1 MTSHVITLGGKP
13 LPYTAVAGTLLLKAD
28 DGRPRANVYFTA
40 YFRDDVKDK
49 VQRPIAFVYNGG
61 PGSASV
67 WLHMGAFGPRRV
79 VLAEDGNALPGPPG
93 RLVDNEF
100 TLLDVTDLCFIDPVG
115 TGYSRAVP
123 GENPAQF
130 YGYVEDIA
138 AVGDFIRLFTT
149 RYERWASPKFLIG
162 ESYGTPRSAG
172 LAGYLQG
179 RSSSMY
185 LNGIVLISAILNFQT
200 ARFAPMND
208 SAYMLFL
215 PTYTADAWY
224 HKKLPGGPPGQGPSG
239 GRSTRRAPSPSGNTP
254 WPCSRGT
261 RSIRPPRTRS
271 SARSPATPASPRSS
285 SPTPTCASRS
295 TGSSR
300 SSSAA
305 SAARS
310 AGSTAGSRV
319 STSTRPERSYEFDPA
334 NAAISGPF
342 PAALNA
348 YVRGELKY
356 KNDTPYAVSGDV
368 RPWSY
373 ENVQNQ
379 YLNTAET
386 LRGAMAANQFLKV
399 FVANG
404 YYDGATPF
412 FATEYTF
419 FQTDLA
425 GDLKGRIK
433 MGYYEAGHM
442 MYIHRPSHAK
452 LKADLA
458 EFIRDASGIEIRAEP
473 SAGRRTRGL
482 ALFDELVEA
491 VAGGQVELK
500 VEGDVVE
507 VDRRRAGEPEEGLLD
522 LLGLPARPRPVLR
535 VRRRARRRPIPAAP
549 PAAGHPD

>member
-1 MTSHVITLGGKP
+1 MATPSLRRPIALSLAAVLAAVSLAGPAAAGQFQQVRDPALVQGPPQRAQAQAGPQAPKEYPKLPEENVSITSHVITLGGKP

-49 VQRPIAFVYNGG
+49 TARPIAFVYNGG

-79 VLAEDGNALPGPPG
+79 VLTDDGNALPGPPG
-93 RLVDNEF
+93 RLVDNEN
-100 TLLDVTDLCFIDPVG
+100 TLLDATDLCFIDPVG

-130 YGYVEDIA
+130 YGYVEDISS
-138 AVGDFIRLFTT
+138 VGDFIRLFTT

-172 LAGYLQG
+172 LSGYLQG
-179 RSSSMY
+179 RCGMY
-185 LNGIVLISAILNFQT
+185 LNGIVLISAILNFGT

-208 SAYMLFL
+208 AAYMLFL

-224 HKKLPGGPPGQGPSG
+224 HKKLPADLLAKPLPAAVDEARTFALGDY
-239 GRSTRRAPSPSGNTP
+239 ALALLKGNTLDP
-254 WPCSRGT
+254 
-261 RSIRPPRTRS
+261 
-271 SARSPATPASPRSS
+271 
-285 SPTPTCASRS
+285 
-295 TGSSR
+295 
-300 SSSAA
+300 
-305 SAARS
+305 AARADMARKVARFTGLDPEFVANANLRIS
-310 AGSTAGSRV
+310 LNRFVKELLRGERRTIGRLDGRFKGFDLDAAG
-319 STSTRPERSYEFDPA
+319 ESYEFDTA
-334 NAAISGPF
+334 NAVISGPF

-356 KNDTPYAVSGDV
+356 KDDTPYAVSGDV

-373 ENVQNQ
+373 DNVQNQ

-386 LRGAMAANQFLKV
+386 LRSAMAQNQFLKV

-419 FQTDLA
+419 FQTDLG
-425 GDLKGRIK
+425 GDLKGRVAF
-433 MGYYEAGHM
+433 GYYEAGHM
-442 MYIHRPSHAK
+442 MYIHKPSHDK

-458 EFIRDASGIEIRAEP
+458 AFIKD
-473 SAGRRTRGL
+473 
-482 ALFDELVEA
+482 
-491 VAGGQVELK
+491 
-500 VEGDVVE
+500 
-507 VDRRRAGEPEEGLLD
+507 
-522 LLGLPARPRPVLR
+522 
-535 VRRRARRRPIPAAP
+535 
-549 PAAGHPD
+549 AAGVK

>member
-1 MTSHVITLGGKP
+1 MKPSTLRKARLGCPPLAAALAVCLTLSAFAQPPQARTREQRDPALVQGAQAAQAPKEYPKLPEENVSVTNHVVTVGGKS

-49 VQRPIAFVYNGG
+49 VGRPIAFVYNGG

-67 WLHMGAFGPRRV
+67 WLHMGAFGPRKV
-79 VLAEDGNALPGPPG
+79 VLAEDGSPLAGPPG

-100 TLLDVTDLCFIDPVG
+100 TLLDATDLCFIDPVG
-115 TGYSRAVP
+115 TGYSRPVP

-130 YGYVEDIA
+130 YGYTEDVA
-138 AVGDFIRLFTT
+138 AVGDFIRLFVT

-179 RSSSMY
+179 RSASLY

-208 SAYMLFL
+208 AAYMLFL

-224 HKKLPGGPPGQGPSG
+224 HKKLPADLQAKELAAVLAEA
-239 GRSTRRAPSPSGNTP
+239 RAFALEEYALALLKGNTIEP
-254 WPCSRGT
+254 
-261 RSIRPPRTRS
+261 
-271 SARSPATPASPRSS
+271 
-285 SPTPTCASRS
+285 
-295 TGSSR
+295 
-300 SSSAA
+300 
-305 SAARS
+305 AARDAVVRKIARFTGLS
-310 AGSTAGSRV
+310 PEFVGNSNLRVPLNRFVKELLRSERRTIGRLDGRFKGFDLDAAGET
-319 STSTRPERSYEFDPA
+319 YEFDPA
-334 NAAISGPF
+334 NAVISGPF

-348 YVRGELKY
+348 YVRTELKY

-373 ENVQNQ
+373 GNVENQ

-386 LRGAMAANQFLKV
+386 LRGAMAANRFLKV

-425 GDLKGRIK
+425 GDLGGRVK
-433 MGYYEAGHM
+433 FGYYEAGHM
-442 MYIHRPSHAK
+442 MYIHKPSHAK

-458 EFIRDASGIEIRAEP
+458 EFIRDAAEI
-473 SAGRRTRGL
+473 
-482 ALFDELVEA
+482 
-491 VAGGQVELK
+491 K
-500 VEGDVVE
+500 
-507 VDRRRAGEPEEGLLD
+507 
-522 LLGLPARPRPVLR
+522 
-535 VRRRARRRPIPAAP
+535 
-549 PAAGHPD
+549 

>member
-1 MTSHVITLGGKP
+1 MKSSSRPRVSRGCLLTVSLILCLTTSALAQTPRSRMQERRDPALVQGGQPAQAPKEYPQLPEENVSVTNHVITLAGKP

-67 WLHMGAFGPRRV
+67 WLHMGAFGPRKV
-79 VLAEDGNALPGPPG
+79 LLAEDGNALAGPPG

-100 TLLDVTDLCFIDPVG
+100 TLLDATDLCFIDPVG
-115 TGYSRAVP
+115 TGYSRPVP
-123 GENPAQF
+123 GEDAAQF
-130 YGYVEDIA
+130 YGYVEDVA

-179 RSSSMY
+179 GSVGLY

-208 SAYMLFL
+208 AAYMLFL

-224 HKKLPGGPPGQGPSG
+224 HKKLSADLQAKDLAAVVQES
-239 GRSTRRAPSPSGNTP
+239 RAFALGEYALALLKGNTLDP
-254 WPCSRGT
+254 
-261 RSIRPPRTRS
+261 
-271 SARSPATPASPRSS
+271 
-285 SPTPTCASRS
+285 
-295 TGSSR
+295 
-300 SSSAA
+300 
-305 SAARS
+305 AAREAIVRRIARLTGLS
-310 AGSTAGSRV
+310 PEFVGNANLRISLGRFTKELLRAERRTIGRLDGRFKGFDLDAAG
-319 STSTRPERSYEFDPA
+319 EMNEFDPS
-334 NAAISGPF
+334 NAVISGPF
-342 PAALNA
+342 PAALNS
-348 YVRGELKY
+348 YVRTELKY
-356 KNDTPYAVSGDV
+356 KNDTPYAVSGNV
-368 RPWSY
+368 RPWSFD
-373 ENVQNQ
+373 NVQNQ

-386 LRGAMAANQFLKV
+386 LRGAMAANQHLKV

-425 GDLKGRIK
+425 GDLKGRVK

-458 EFIRDASGIEIRAEP
+458 EFIRDASG
-473 SAGRRTRGL
+473 
-482 ALFDELVEA
+482 V
-491 VAGGQVELK
+491 K
-500 VEGDVVE
+500 
-507 VDRRRAGEPEEGLLD
+507 
-522 LLGLPARPRPVLR
+522 
-535 VRRRARRRPIPAAP
+535 
-549 PAAGHPD
+549 

>member
-1 MTSHVITLGGKP
+1 MPRSTSPRTATRLCLALFLAATLTAAALAQPPQGTRDSALVQAAPPAPPASPVKDYPKLPDENVAVTSHVITVGGKP

-49 VQRPIAFVYNGG
+49 VQRPLAFVFNGG

-79 VLAEDGNALPGPPG
+79 VLADDGAPVAGPPG
-93 RLVDNEF
+93 RLVDNEL
-100 TLLDVTDLCFIDPVG
+100 TLLDAADLCFIDPVG

-179 RSSSMY
+179 RTNSMY

-208 SAYMLFL
+208 MAYMLFL
-215 PTYTADAWY
+215 PTYTADAWF
-224 HKKLPGGPPGQGPSG
+224 HKKLPADLLAKDLPAVLDEA
-239 GRSTRRAPSPSGNTP
+239 RAFALGDYALALLKGNTLAP
-254 WPCSRGT
+254 ADREAMARRIARYTGLAPEFVANANLRISLGRFT
-261 RSIRPPRTRS
+261 KELLRADRRTIGRLDG
-271 SARSPATPASPRSS
+271 RFK
-285 SPTPTCASRS
+285 
-295 TGSSR
+295 GFDLD
-300 SSSAA
+300 AA
-305 SAARS
+305 GEAN
-310 AGSTAGSRV
+310 
-319 STSTRPERSYEFDPA
+319 EFDPA

-356 KNDTPYAVSGDV
+356 KNDTPYAVSGAV

-373 ENVQNQ
+373 DNVPNQ

-386 LRGAMAANQFLKV
+386 LRGAMAANQHLKV

-419 FQTDLA
+419 FQTDLG
-425 GDLKGRIK
+425 GDLKGRVQ

-452 LKADLA
+452 LKTDIAA
-458 EFIRDASGIEIRAEP
+458 FIKDASG
-473 SAGRRTRGL
+473 
-482 ALFDELVEA
+482 V
-491 VAGGQVELK
+491 K
-500 VEGDVVE
+500 
-507 VDRRRAGEPEEGLLD
+507 
-522 LLGLPARPRPVLR
+522 
-535 VRRRARRRPIPAAP
+535 
-549 PAAGHPD
+549 

>member
-1 MTSHVITLGGKP
+1 MSLATRERLVPRLFAALFIAAVLTATLSAQPPQGRRDPALVQGASDAQVPGAKPAPKERPDLPDEDVSVTEHAITVGGKP

-40 YFRDDVKDK
+40 YFRDDVQDK
-49 VQRPIAFVYNGG
+49 VARPLAFVFNGG

-67 WLHMGAFGPRRV
+67 WLHMGAFGPRK
-79 VLAEDGNALPGPPG
+79 VLLDKDGDALPGPPG
-93 RLVDNEF
+93 RLVDNEN

-123 GENPAQF
+123 GEDPAQF
-130 YGYVEDIA
+130 YGYVEDVA

-149 RYERWASPKFLIG
+149 RYERWASPKFVIG
-162 ESYGTPRSAG
+162 ESYGTPRAAG

-179 RSSSMY
+179 RSASMY

-208 SAYMLFL
+208 AAYMLFL

-224 HKKLPGGPPGQGPSG
+224 HKKLPADLQAKGLASVVDEA
-239 GRSTRRAPSPSGNTP
+239 RAFALGEYALALLKGNTLEP
-254 WPCSRGT
+254 AAKED
-261 RSIRPPRTRS
+261 I
-271 SARSPATPASPRSS
+271 ARRVARFTGLSPEFVADANL
-285 SPTPTCASRS
+285 
-295 TGSSR
+295 
-300 SSSAA
+300 
-305 SAARS
+305 
-310 AGSTAGSRV
+310 RV
-319 STSTRPERSYEFDPA
+319 SLGRFTKELLRGERRTIGRLDGRFKGFDLDAAGETYEFDPS
-334 NAAISGPF
+334 NAVISGPF
-342 PAALNA
+342 PAALNH
-348 YVRGELKY
+348 YLRTELGY
-356 KNDTPYAVSGDV
+356 KNDMPYAISGNV

-373 ENVQNQ
+373 GNVENQ

-425 GDLKGRIK
+425 GDLAGRVE

-458 EFIRDASGIEIRAEP
+458 AFIRDASG
-473 SAGRRTRGL
+473 TR
-482 ALFDELVEA
+482 
-491 VAGGQVELK
+491 
-500 VEGDVVE
+500 
-507 VDRRRAGEPEEGLLD
+507 
-522 LLGLPARPRPVLR
+522 
-535 VRRRARRRPIPAAP
+535 
-549 PAAGHPD
+549 

>member
-1 MTSHVITLGGKP
+1 MAMRPFRRLIPLALLITSLVVLIVAPAGAAPAGQLQERRDPALVQGTPRGQAPGAPQAAGPKEHPQLPEEDVSVTSHAITVGGKP

-28 DGRPRANVYFTA
+28 DGRPRANIYFTA

-67 WLHMGAFGPRRV
+67 WLHMGAFGPRKV
-79 VLAEDGNALPGPPG
+79 VLAEDGNSLPGPPG

-115 TGYSRAVP
+115 TGYSRPVP

-215 PTYTADAWY
+215 PTYTADAWF
-224 HKKLPGGPPGQGPSG
+224 HKKLPADLLAKDLAAVVDEA
-239 GRSTRRAPSPSGNTP
+239 RAFALGEYALALLKGNTLEP
-254 WPCSRGT
+254 AAKDAVVRKIARYTGLDAEFIANANLRISLNRFVKELLRGE
-261 RSIRPPRTRS
+261 RRTIGRLDG
-271 SARSPATPASPRSS
+271 RFK
-285 SPTPTCASRS
+285 
-295 TGSSR
+295 GFDLD
-300 SSSAA
+300 AA
-305 SAARS
+305 
-310 AGSTAGSRV
+310 G
-319 STSTRPERSYEFDPA
+319 ESYEFDPA

-356 KNDTPYAVSGDV
+356 KNDTPYAISGDV

-412 FATEYTF
+412 FATEYTL

-425 GDLKGRIK
+425 GDLKDRIK
-433 MGYYEAGHM
+433 LGYYEAGHM

-452 LKADLA
+452 LKADIA
-458 EFIRDASGIEIRAEP
+458 EFIKDASG
-473 SAGRRTRGL
+473 T
-482 ALFDELVEA
+482 
-491 VAGGQVELK
+491 K
-500 VEGDVVE
+500 
-507 VDRRRAGEPEEGLLD
+507 
-522 LLGLPARPRPVLR
+522 
-535 VRRRARRRPIPAAP
+535 
-549 PAAGHPD
+549 

>member
-1 MTSHVITLGGKP
+1 MRVSITRHPVGRLLLAVGMAVVLTTSAFTQPPQGRRDPALVQGGQQAQVPGAPQQAPKEYPKLPEDNVSVTSHTISLGGKP

-40 YFRDDVKDK
+40 YFRDDIKDK

-67 WLHMGAFGPRRV
+67 WLHMGAFGPRKV
-79 VLAEDGNALPGPPG
+79 LLAEDGNALPGPPG
-93 RLVDNEF
+93 RLVDNEY
-100 TLLDVTDLCFIDPVG
+100 TLLDATDLCFIDPVG

-123 GENPAQF
+123 GENPSQF
-130 YGYVEDIA
+130 FGYVEDVA

-179 RSSSMY
+179 GSVGMY

-200 ARFAPMND
+200 ACFAPMND
-208 SAYMLFL
+208 AAYMLFL
-215 PTYTADAWY
+215 PTYTADAWF
-224 HKKLPGGPPGQGPSG
+224 HKKLPADLLAKDLAAVLDES
-239 GRSTRRAPSPSGNTP
+239 RAFALGEYALALLKGNTLEP
-254 WPCSRGT
+254 
-261 RSIRPPRTRS
+261 
-271 SARSPATPASPRSS
+271 
-285 SPTPTCASRS
+285 
-295 TGSSR
+295 
-300 SSSAA
+300 
-305 SAARS
+305 AAREAIVRKVS
-310 AGSTAGSRV
+310 RYTGLSPEFVGNANLRV
-319 STSTRPERSYEFDPA
+319 SLSRFTKELLRDERRTIGRLDGRFKGFDLDAAGETNEFDPA

-348 YVRGELKY
+348 YVRTELKY
-356 KNDTPYAVSGDV
+356 KNDTAYAVSGNV
-368 RPWSY
+368 EPWSY
-373 ENVQNQ
+373 DNVQNQ

-386 LRGAMAANQFLKV
+386 LRGAMAANRFLKV

-425 GDLKGRIK
+425 GDLKDRVK
-433 MGYYEAGHM
+433 LGYYEAGHM
-442 MYIHRPSHAK
+442 MYIHGPSHAK

-458 EFIRDASGIEIRAEP
+458 EFIRDA
-473 SAGRRTRGL
+473 AG
-482 ALFDELVEA
+482 V
-491 VAGGQVELK
+491 K
-500 VEGDVVE
+500 
-507 VDRRRAGEPEEGLLD
+507 
-522 LLGLPARPRPVLR
+522 
-535 VRRRARRRPIPAAP
+535 
-549 PAAGHPD
+549 

>member
-1 MTSHVITLGGKP
+1 MKPSTLRKARLVSPPLAAALAVCLTLSAFALPPQARTREQRDPALVQGAPPAQAPGVQAPKEYPKLPEEDVSVTNHAVTVGGKP

-49 VQRPIAFVYNGG
+49 AGRPIAFVYNGG

-67 WLHMGAFGPRRV
+67 WLHMGAFGPRKV

-93 RLVDNEF
+93 RLVDNEY
-100 TLLDVTDLCFIDPVG
+100 TLLDATDLCFIDPVG

-130 YGYVEDIA
+130 YGYTEDVA
-138 AVGDFIRLFTT
+138 AVGDFIRLFVT

-179 RSSSMY
+179 RAASLY

-208 SAYMLFL
+208 AAYMLFL

-224 HKKLPGGPPGQGPSG
+224 HGKLPADLQAKPLAAVLAES
-239 GRSTRRAPSPSGNTP
+239 RAFALEEYALALLKGNTLEP
-254 WPCSRGT
+254 G
-261 RSIRPPRTRS
+261 
-271 SARSPATPASPRSS
+271 AREAMVNKIARFTGLSPAYVANSNLRIPLNRFVKELLRGERRTIGRLDG
-285 SPTPTCASRS
+285 RFK
-295 TGSSR
+295 GFDLD
-300 SSSAA
+300 AA
-305 SAARS
+305 
-310 AGSTAGSRV
+310 GET
-319 STSTRPERSYEFDPA
+319 YEFDPA
-334 NAAISGPF
+334 NAVISGPF

-373 ENVQNQ
+373 GNVENQ

-425 GDLKGRIK
+425 GDLASRVK

-458 EFIRDASGIEIRAEP
+458 EFIRDAAGI
-473 SAGRRTRGL
+473 
-482 ALFDELVEA
+482 
-491 VAGGQVELK
+491 Q
-500 VEGDVVE
+500 
-507 VDRRRAGEPEEGLLD
+507 
-522 LLGLPARPRPVLR
+522 
-535 VRRRARRRPIPAAP
+535 
-549 PAAGHPD
+549 

>member
-1 MTSHVITLGGKP
+1 MATRLLRGSIPLALLIVPLILSLTGAASAGQFQERRDPALVQGAPRGQAPGAPQAAPKEYPKLPEEDVSVTSHVITLGGKP

-40 YFRDDVKDK
+40 YFRDDVRDK

-67 WLHMGAFGPRRV
+67 WLHMGAFGPRKV
-79 VLAEDGNALPGPPG
+79 VLAEDGNALPGPSRPSRRQRVHASRCDRSLLHRPG
-93 RLVDNEF
+93 RHRLQPGRARREPGSILRLRRGHRGRRRFHPPVH
-100 TLLDVTDLCFIDPVG
+100 DPLRALGLAEVPHRRKLRHAAVG
-115 TGYSRAVP
+115 RPLRAISRAV
-123 GENPAQF
+123 
-130 YGYVEDIA
+130 
-138 AVGDFIRLFTT
+138 RRCT
-149 RYERWASPKFLIG
+149 
-162 ESYGTPRSAG
+162 
-172 LAGYLQG
+172 
-179 RSSSMY
+179 

-224 HKKLPGGPPGQGPSG
+224 HKKLAADLLARKLPDVLDEA
-239 GRSTRRAPSPSGNTP
+239 RAFALGEYALALLKGNTLEP
-254 WPCSRGT
+254 AAKEAMVQKVARYTGLDPEFIANANLRISLNRFVKELLRGE
-261 RSIRPPRTRS
+261 RRT
-271 SARSPATPASPRSS
+271 
-285 SPTPTCASRS
+285 
-295 TGSSR
+295 
-300 SSSAA
+300 
-305 SAARS
+305 S
-310 AGSTAGSRV
+310 AGSTGGSRGFDLDAAG
-319 STSTRPERSYEFDPA
+319 ESYEFDPA

-386 LRGAMAANQFLKV
+386 LRAAMAANQFLKV

-404 YYDGATPF
+404 YFDGATPF

-425 GDLKGRIK
+425 GDLKGRIT

-452 LKADLA
+452 LKADIA
-458 EFIRDASGIEIRAEP
+458 EFIKD
-473 SAGRRTRGL
+473 
-482 ALFDELVEA
+482 
-491 VAGGQVELK
+491 
-500 VEGDVVE
+500 
-507 VDRRRAGEPEEGLLD
+507 
-522 LLGLPARPRPVLR
+522 
-535 VRRRARRRPIPAAP
+535 
-549 PAAGHPD
+549 AAGTKK

>member
-1 MTSHVITLGGKP
+1 LTVFIAAFLAGTALAQPPQGRRDPALVQGGPAAQAPAAKPAPKEYPNLPEENVSVTNHVITPGGKP

-49 VQRPIAFVYNGG
+49 IGRPLAFVYNGG

-67 WLHMGAFGPRRV
+67 WLHMGAFGPRK
-79 VLAEDGNALPGPPG
+79 VLLGEDGKALPGPPG
-93 RLVDNEF
+93 RVVDNEN
-100 TLLDVTDLCFIDPVG
+100 TLLDVADLCFIDPVG

-130 YGYVEDIA
+130 YGYAEDVA

-179 RSSSMY
+179 RSISMY

-208 SAYMLFL
+208 AAYMLFL

-224 HKKLPGGPPGQGPSG
+224 HKKLPPDLQARDLAAVLAEAREFALGEYALGLLK
-239 GRSTRRAPSPSGNTP
+239 GNTLEP
-254 WPCSRGT
+254 GAKEALVRKV
-261 RSIRPPRTRS
+261 
-271 SARSPATPASPRSS
+271 ARY
-285 SPTPTCASRS
+285 
-295 TGSSR
+295 TGLEPEFV
-300 SSSAA
+300 ANA
-305 SAARS
+305 NL
-310 AGSTAGSRV
+310 RV
-319 STSTRPERSYEFDPA
+319 SLGRFTKELLRADRRTIGRLDGRFKGFDLDAAGETNEFDPS
-334 NAAISGPF
+334 NAVISGPF
-342 PAALNA
+342 PAALNSYLRA
-348 YVRGELKY
+348 ELKF
-356 KNDTPYAVSGDV
+356 KTDTPYAVSGDV

-373 ENVQNQ
+373 ATVENQ

-425 GDLKGRIK
+425 GDLKGRVR

-442 MYIHRPSHAK
+442 MYIHQPSHAK
-452 LKADLA
+452 LKADVA
-458 EFIRDASGIEIRAEP
+458 AFIRDASG
-473 SAGRRTRGL
+473 S
-482 ALFDELVEA
+482 
-491 VAGGQVELK
+491 Q
-500 VEGDVVE
+500 
-507 VDRRRAGEPEEGLLD
+507 
-522 LLGLPARPRPVLR
+522 
-535 VRRRARRRPIPAAP
+535 
-549 PAAGHPD
+549 

>member
-1 MTSHVITLGGKP
+1 MPSPAGRSIPLILLIALIAVSLALPALAQPPQGRRDPALVQGPPAARAPGAKPAPKENPNLPEENVSVTNHVITLGGKP

-28 DGRPRANVYFTA
+28 DGRPRANIYFTA
-40 YFRDDVKDK
+40 YFRDEIKDK
-49 VQRPIAFVYNGG
+49 AGRPLAFVYNGG

-67 WLHMGAFGPRRV
+67 WLHMGAFGPRKV
-79 VLAEDGNALPGPPG
+79 ALAEDGNALPGPPG
-93 RLVDNEF
+93 RLVDNES
-100 TLLDVTDLCFIDPVG
+100 TLLDATDLCFIDPVG

-123 GENPAQF
+123 GEDPAQF
-130 YGYVEDIA
+130 YGYVEDVA

-179 RSSSMY
+179 RSATMY

-215 PTYTADAWY
+215 PTYTADAWF
-224 HKKLPGGPPGQGPSG
+224 HKKLPADLLAMDLPAVLDEARTFALGEY
-239 GRSTRRAPSPSGNTP
+239 ALALLKGNTLEP
-254 WPCSRGT
+254 AVKDAV
-261 RSIRPPRTRS
+261 IRKIARFTGLEPGFIADANLRISLGRFTKELLRADRRTIGRLDG
-271 SARSPATPASPRSS
+271 RFK
-285 SPTPTCASRS
+285 
-295 TGSSR
+295 GFDLD
-300 SSSAA
+300 AA
-305 SAARS
+305 
-310 AGSTAGSRV
+310 GETN
-319 STSTRPERSYEFDPA
+319 EFDPS
-334 NAAISGPF
+334 NAVISGPF
-342 PAALNA
+342 PAALNSYIRA
-348 YVRGELKY
+348 ELKY

-373 ENVQNQ
+373 GNVENQ

-386 LRGAMAANQFLKV
+386 LRGAMAANQYLKV

-425 GDLKGRIK
+425 GDLKDRVK

-442 MYIHRPSHAK
+442 MYIHKPSHAK

-458 EFIRDASGIEIRAEP
+458 EFIKDASG
-473 SAGRRTRGL
+473 T
-482 ALFDELVEA
+482 
-491 VAGGQVELK
+491 K
-500 VEGDVVE
+500 
-507 VDRRRAGEPEEGLLD
+507 
-522 LLGLPARPRPVLR
+522 
-535 VRRRARRRPIPAAP
+535 
-549 PAAGHPD
+549 